1 MSAGPS
7 VWSDNGRPAPPTTAW
22 STPSLSSSS
31 TRTRPSRRAA
41 RSAAAQPARSAEAGA
56 GPGPAAVAQLLL
68 GGPESPA
75 EAHELPRPGVR
86 LAQLHVEGPD
96 VPDRTSPGGVG
107 AGPGRGAGQRPGP
120 PAVGPGE
127 DVGRTAG
134 GQCERGAE
142 CGEIRAVR
150 RGRRLELGRA
160 ERVGVLLHDAHPG
173 PDRPSRP
180 RPVAG
185 HGPQLGLRVPGL
197 HPVGHRPPPA
207 RARARGPAAGG
218 RGGPRPPAARAGPAR
233 PAPGRPRSST
243 PSRSA
248 GGRHGGP
255 ACGPPRRPASPC
267 RPSGPAGPRTRR
279 RPSSPAARPA
289 GTPCGPAQPP
299 RGPHRSAPVRRSAAA
314 SSSAASASVT
324 ALP

>member
-1 MSAGPS
+1 MSTGPS

-31 TRTRPSRRAA
+31 TRTATVEAGGQVGR
-41 RSAAAQPARSAEAGA
+41 AQPARSAEAGA

-68 GGPESPA
+68 GGPESAA
-75 EAHELPRPGVR
+75 EAHELPRPGVH

-134 GQCERGAE
+134 GQGERGAE

-180 RPVAG
+180 ARSPAMARSSASAYQACTRSATAPRRRAAG
-185 HGPQLGLRVPGL
+185 TWSSSRRARRSSPARSSSRASTTSAWSASVV
-197 HPVGHRPPPA
+197 HPVSVSR
-207 RARARGPAAGG
+207 RATRRACL
-218 RGGPRPPAARAGPAR
+218 
-233 PAPGRPRSST
+233 RSSAST
-243 PSRSA
+243 GVAVSA
-248 GGRHGGP
+248 E
-255 ACGPPRRPASPC
+255 
-267 RPSGPAGPRTRR
+267 RTRR
-279 RPSSPAARPA
+279 ATYWA
-289 GTPCGPAQPP
+289 
-299 RGPHRSAPVRRSAAA
+299 
-314 SSSAASASVT
+314 
-324 ALP
+324 